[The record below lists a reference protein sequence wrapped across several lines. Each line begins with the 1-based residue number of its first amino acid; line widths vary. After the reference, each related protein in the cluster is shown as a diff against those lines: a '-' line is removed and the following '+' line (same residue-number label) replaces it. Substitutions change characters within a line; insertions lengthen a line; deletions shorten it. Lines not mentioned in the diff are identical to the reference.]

1 MLKPPRKV
9 VHVINGT
16 RAMKT
21 NLQRF
26 IVIYVAINIWFDLK
40 LSFMRVLLA
49 SEISRRLLF
58 NVCQDIVV

>member
-1 MLKPPRKV
+1 
-9 VHVINGT
+9 
-16 RAMKT
+16 MKT